1 MHTSTI
7 HPNTVNLRTYEHYVR
22 HATIDMMPSTG
33 LRQDDYLKSNNTMA
47 KQRTAH
53 AYELEL
59 RKMIKSRTGAD
70 MEPWLLPQ
78 VRATAANMVMLDKVQ
93 EELLDLDNLVAPVSG
108 SMGQYKNEVSPL
120 LPYYDKMQRTLLMQ
134 FEALGLNY
142 KTTPS
147 KVKEDTKKGVD
158 EEDPMANYYKGMK

>member
-1 MHTSTI
+1 
-7 HPNTVNLRTYEHYVR
+7 
-22 HATIDMMPSTG
+22 
-33 LRQDDYLKSNNTMA
+33 MA
-47 KQRTAH
+47 KQKTAH

-78 VRATAANMVMLDKVQ
+78 VRATASNMVMLDKVQ
-93 EELLDLDNLVAPVSG
+93 AELEDTSRLVTLMPG
-108 SMGQYKNEVSPL
+108 STAQMKNEVNPL
-120 LPYYDKMQRTLLMQ
+120 LPYYDKMQRTLMLQ
-134 FEALGLNY
+134 FEAIGLNY

-158 EEDPMANYYKGMK
+158 AEKDGLSNLLTQARDTMNEIPEL

>member
-1 MHTSTI
+1 
-7 HPNTVNLRTYEHYVR
+7 
-22 HATIDMMPSTG
+22 
-33 LRQDDYLKSNNTMA
+33 MA
-47 KQRTAH
+47 KDRTAH

-78 VRATAANMVMLDKVQ
+78 VRATASNMGMLDKIQ
-93 EELLDLDNLVAPVSG
+93 KELTDMDSLITPVPG
-108 SMGQYKNEVSPL
+108 SMGQMKNEVSPL
-120 LPYYDKMQRTLLMQ
+120 LPHYDKTQRTLLMQ

-142 KTTPS
+142 STTPS

-158 EEDPMANYYKGMK
+158 ETDPMAEYYKGKSQ

>member
-1 MHTSTI
+1 
-7 HPNTVNLRTYEHYVR
+7 
-22 HATIDMMPSTG
+22 
-33 LRQDDYLKSNNTMA
+33 MA

-59 RKMIKSRTGAD
+59 RKMIKRRTGAE

-93 EELLDLDNLVAPVSG
+93 AELLDTEELVKLMPG
-108 SMGQYKNEVSPL
+108 SMAQMKREVSPL
-120 LPYYDKMQRTLLMQ
+120 LPYYDKMQRTLMLQ
-134 FEALGLNY
+134 FEAIGLNY
-142 KTTPS
+142 NTTPS

-158 EEDPMANYYKGMK
+158 EEDPMVKFYQSMKQ

>member
-1 MHTSTI
+1 
-7 HPNTVNLRTYEHYVR
+7 
-22 HATIDMMPSTG
+22 
-33 LRQDDYLKSNNTMA
+33 MA

-70 MEPWLLPQ
+70 MEAWLLPQ
-78 VRATAANMVMLDKVQ
+78 VRATASNMVMLDKVQ
-93 EELLDLDNLVAPVSG
+93 AELEDTSRLVTMMPG
-108 SMGQYKNEVSPL
+108 STSQLKNEVNPL
-120 LPYYDKMQRTLLMQ
+120 LPYYDKMQRTLMLQ
-134 FEALGLNY
+134 FEAIGLNY

-158 EEDPMANYYKGMK
+158 TEKAGLTSIINSAQDDVNDIPDIE

>member
-1 MHTSTI
+1 
-7 HPNTVNLRTYEHYVR
+7 
-22 HATIDMMPSTG
+22 
-33 LRQDDYLKSNNTMA
+33 MA

-59 RKMIKSRTGAD
+59 RKMIESRTGAK
-70 MEPWLLPQ
+70 MEMWLMPQ
-78 VRATAANMVMLDKVQ
+78 VRATAMNEVMLDQIQ
-93 EELLDLDNLVAPVSG
+93 EELTNGTRKLADWNDG
-108 SMGQYKNEVSPL
+108 STGQMKFEEHPL
-120 LPYYDKMQRTLLMQ
+120 LKTYDKLQRTLLLQ

-158 EEDPMANYYKGMK
+158 DDDPMVKFYKNMQQ

>member
-1 MHTSTI
+1 
-7 HPNTVNLRTYEHYVR
+7 
-22 HATIDMMPSTG
+22 
-33 LRQDDYLKSNNTMA
+33 MA

-78 VRATAANMVMLDKVQ
+78 VRATAANMVMIDKVQ
-93 EELLDLDNLVAPVSG
+93 AELTDMDSLITPVPG
-108 SMGQYKNEVSPL
+108 SMGQMKNEVSPL
-120 LPYYDKMQRTLLMQ
+120 LPYYDKMQRTLMLQ
-134 FEALGLNY
+134 FEAIGLNY

-158 EEDPMANYYKGMK
+158 EEDPMANYYKGKQ

>member
-1 MHTSTI
+1 
-7 HPNTVNLRTYEHYVR
+7 
-22 HATIDMMPSTG
+22 
-33 LRQDDYLKSNNTMA
+33 MA
-47 KQRTAH
+47 NKKTAH

-78 VRATAANMVMLDKVQ
+78 VRATADNMVMLDKVQ
-93 EELLDLDNLVAPVSG
+93 AELLDTSALVKTVPG
-108 SMGQYKNEVSPL
+108 SMGQYKDEVTPL
-120 LPYYDKMQRTLLMQ
+120 LPYYDKMQRTLMLQ

-147 KVKEDTKKGVD
+147 KVTDNTKKGMD
-158 EEDPMANYYKGMK
+158 EEDPMANYYRGKQ

>member
-1 MHTSTI
+1 
-7 HPNTVNLRTYEHYVR
+7 
-22 HATIDMMPSTG
+22 
-33 LRQDDYLKSNNTMA
+33 MA

-70 MEPWLLPQ
+70 MEAWLLPQ

-93 EELLDLDNLVAPVSG
+93 QELLDTDDLVKPMPG
-108 SMGQYKNEVSPL
+108 SMSQIKNEVNPL
-120 LPYYDKMQRTLLMQ
+120 LPYYDKMQRTLMLQ
-134 FEALGLNY
+134 FEAIGLNY

-158 EEDPMANYYKGMK
+158 TEKDGLTNLLTQARDTMNEIPEMD

>member
-1 MHTSTI
+1 
-7 HPNTVNLRTYEHYVR
+7 
-22 HATIDMMPSTG
+22 
-33 LRQDDYLKSNNTMA
+33 MA

-78 VRATAANMVMLDKVQ
+78 VRATASNMVMLDKVQ
-93 EELLDLDNLVAPVSG
+93 AELLATDDLVKPVSG
-108 SMGQYKNEVSPL
+108 SMGQYKDEVSPL
-120 LPYYDKMQRTLLMQ
+120 LPYYDKMQRTLMLQ
-134 FEALGLNY
+134 FEAIGLNY

-147 KVKEDTKKGVD
+147 KVNENTKKGGD
-158 EEDPMANYYKGMK
+158 DDDPMANYYKGKKQ

>member
-1 MHTSTI
+1 
-7 HPNTVNLRTYEHYVR
+7 
-22 HATIDMMPSTG
+22 
-33 LRQDDYLKSNNTMA
+33 MA

-59 RKMIKSRTGAD
+59 RKMIKSRTGAN

-78 VRATAANMVMLDKVQ
+78 VRATASNMVMLDKVQ
-93 EELLDLDNLVAPVSG
+93 AELEDTSRLVTLMPG
-108 SMGQYKNEVSPL
+108 STAQMKNEVNPL
-120 LPYYDKMQRTLLMQ
+120 LPYYDKMQRTLMLQ
-134 FEALGLNY
+134 FEAIGLNY

-158 EEDPMANYYKGMK
+158 AEKDGLTNLLTQARDTMNEIPNMD